1 MQRESGDPMR
11 SAFSMITAIFVIVLM
26 ATVAVF
32 ILNISAKSVKATV
45 LQYRHEQAI
54 LYARSYTELAVM
66 GATANA
72 SLTTINGTTSIADGN
87 YTINVTI
94 TDINKTTGSPTSFI
108 LIDVDVSYTDN
119 EVGGSVTYHK
129 RTLQK
134 L

>member
-1 MQRESGDPMR
+1 MR
-11 SAFSMITAIFVIVLM
+11 SAFSMITAIFVIVVM

-45 LQYRHEQAI
+45 LQYRHEQSI
-54 LYARSYTELAVM
+54 LYARSYTELAIM

-72 SLTTINGTTSIADGN
+72 SLTTITGTTSIADGN
-87 YTINVTI
+87 YTINATI
-94 TDINKTTGSPTSFI
+94 TPITGSAFI
-108 LIDVDVSYTDN
+108 IIDVDVSYTDD
-119 EVGGSVTYHK
+119 EVGGSASPVTYHK

>member
-1 MQRESGDPMR
+1 MQREGGDPMR
-11 SAFSMITAIFVIVLM
+11 SAFSMITAIFVIVVM

-72 SLTTINGTTSIADGN
+72 LLTKISGTADGN
-87 YTINVTI
+87 YMINATI
-94 TDINKTTGSPTSFI
+94 TPIPGSAFI
-108 LIDVDVSYTDN
+108 IIDVDVSYTDD
-119 EVGGSVTYHK
+119 EVGGSASPVTYHK

>member
-1 MQRESGDPMR
+1 MR
-11 SAFSMITAIFVIVLM
+11 SAFSMITAIFVIVVM
-26 ATVAVF
+26 ATVAAF

-72 SLTTINGTTSIADGN
+72 SLTTITGTTSIADGSYAIDVN
-87 YTINVTI
+87 I
-94 TDINKTTGSPTSFI
+94 TSIPNSAFI
-108 LIDVDVSYTDN
+108 IIDVDVSYTDD
-119 EVGGSVTYHK
+119 EVGGGASPVTYHK